1 MRRLGRRDIP
11 IMVCIFVLFGL
22 LIAALPAAADEGENA
37 SVALERL
44 MVKAQSDDYR
54 SSEREDLFGTWL
66 HNDELGG
73 SATTRD
79 YFLAERYG
87 KCHVHVGKAC

>member
-1 MRRLGRRDIP
+1 MRGLGRRDIP

-44 MVKAQSDDYR
+44 MVKAQ
-54 SSEREDLFGTWL
+54 
-66 HNDELGG
+66 
-73 SATTRD
+73 
-79 YFLAERYG
+79 
-87 KCHVHVGKAC
+87 